1 MIICEAIGGLNNRIR
16 CLVSAMRMSD
26 EVKLIWTVK
35 EANVWLWCGFEDLFE
50 NEIEVFRSKNDCLRK
65 YPKMSVYSS
74 FEFIKLPDDS
84 MDINNLDYD
93 NWGNDIP
100 NNIKESVLTQVNN
113 LRPIKYI
120 RDFVKEYES
129 NFDDDT
135 ITFSIRTWK
144 DAERN
149 ISSNGRFFDINKV
162 FGEMDKS
169 KYAQSRFFVTCDHQD
184 TFDEILD
191 RYGDKII
198 YTPKRTFFGD
208 YKTLEGIQDSVVDL
222 LLGGKNKLIVNSK
235 HSSYCD
241 MQWWFGG
248 AKADIKILNTNTG
261 MRYA

>member
-169 KYAQSRFFVTCDHQD
+169 KYAQSRFFVTCDQ
-184 TFDEILD
+184 ILD

-261 MRYA
+261 MSYA